1 MIYICNI
8 YDIWYMIYIC
18 RRTGLF
24 GPRHLIATQSF
35 TLHRKQSSGNCQK
48 YGYNQR
54 YMKIWKQY
62 ILIQNFCWKISPP
75 IYRSIPLDT
84 PVPEFLHFVTH
95 DSFGLTCRWSHLE
108 QVITKYFSIE
118 NRFLMTV
125 HLWENCNFVS
135 EVWIFWQVY
144 QFRSLLQ
151 LWNPIFLK

>member
-1 MIYICNI
+1 
-8 YDIWYMIYIC
+8 MIYIC

-48 YGYNQR
+48 NGYNQR

-75 IYRSIPLDT
+75 IYRSIPLDA
-84 PVPEFLHFVTH
+84 PVPEFLHFVIH

-108 QVITKYFSIE
+108 HVIMCHFEPSTFRLRIDFWWQCTFERIVILSQK
-118 NRFLMTV
+118 
-125 HLWENCNFVS
+125 S
-135 EVWIFWQVY
+135 ESFGKCIGFEACY
-144 QFRSLLQ
+144 SCGTLF
-151 LWNPIFLK
+151 F